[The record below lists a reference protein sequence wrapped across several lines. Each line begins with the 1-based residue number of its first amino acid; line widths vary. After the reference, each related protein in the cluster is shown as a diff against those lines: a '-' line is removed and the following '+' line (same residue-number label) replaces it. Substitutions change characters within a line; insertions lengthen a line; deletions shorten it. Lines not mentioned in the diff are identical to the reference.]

1 MADMIKNCKQ
11 DGLQVRTIEG
21 KGRGIT
27 TTVPFEKGDYVC
39 SYSGDLLTRAEGIER
54 EKQYSNDVGCYIF
67 FFSHKGQD
75 LW

>member
-1 MADMIKNCKQ
+1 MIKSCKQ

-39 SYSGDLLTRAEGIER
+39 SYSGDLLTRAEGFHLLDGN
-54 EKQYSNDVGCYIF
+54 QHWQS
-67 FFSHKGQD
+67 SHT
-75 LW
+75 